1 MGAAAAGTACGG
13 DGGGPSNTAPTAAF
27 SHACTGLACTFTD
40 ASSDPEN
47 DPLTYL
53 WTFGEPTSGT
63 NDTATVTSPSHTYA
77 AAGSYHVKLT
87 VTDSAGAASAV
98 ADSVVTVSTTTPPPP
113 GGPIAGFTVACDGP
127 VCTFTDTSTAATG
140 RTIASWDWDF
150 GDDSAHATTQNP
162 THTYD
167 VADTISTFTVTLTVT
182 DDQAATDSASD
193 DITVTPPAGLQCSG
207 VTCTLDVTNKAT
219 LTVTVDSAR
228 CEFAGNRFAITEPI
242 QETVFTNG
250 CVVSDGT
257 VFHINND
264 LPFDA
269 GTQIQAEF
277 TQGAGKPTD
286 PPRGTPAI
294 QLTGT
299 FPHWVIKIDD
309 GGDPTGPGEPDFN
322 DIILSVDATAVP

>member
-1 MGAAAAGTACGG
+1 VLVGAAAAGTACGG
-13 DGGGPSNTAPTAAF
+13 GDNGPSNTAPTAAF
-27 SHACTGLACTFTD
+27 SHACTDLACTFTD
-40 ASSDPEN
+40 ASSDPDS

-53 WTFGEPTSGT
+53 WTFGEPTSGA
-63 NDTATVTSPSHTYA
+63 NDTSTVASPSHTYG

-87 VTDSAGAASAV
+87 VTDSTGAASSV
-98 ADSVVTVSTTTPPPP
+98 ADSVVTVSTTAP
-113 GGPIAGFTVACDGP
+113 GGNPTAGFTVACDGA

-140 RTIASWDWDF
+140 RTIASWDWNF

-167 VADTISTFTVTLTVT
+167 VTDTISTFTVTLVVT
-182 DDQAATDSASD
+182 DDQSATDSASQ

-207 VTCTLDVTNKAT
+207 VTCTLDITQAAT
-219 LTVTVDSAR
+219 LKVTVDSAR

-242 QETVFTNG
+242 QQTVFSNG
-250 CVVSDGT
+250 CSLPDGSVFSIDSDT
-257 VFHINND
+257 TFE
-264 LPFDA
+264 A

-286 PPRGTPAI
+286 PPRGPPAI

-299 FPHWVIKIDD
+299 FPHWIIKIDD